1 MSRNPLT
8 PRQITPRLLG
18 GLMLLGGATGL
29 AGTASAFPVKLHSAL
44 VTAASPGQPAGEAQ
58 IWLAQAEGG
67 EGGEAG
73 AVADAPAELAF
84 LARLHIVEG
93 HLRGAVALYHQ
104 GLTDE
109 AIGVAYH
116 PEAEMMDEVRADLA
130 ARGLADFSAELA
142 AVGTAMET
150 TGAGEA
156 VDAAMANLT
165 QAIARAAAPE
175 TDAKRLRAD
184 ALALLLRAAA
194 SDYATAIASPEAID
208 IVPFAEAHGFV
219 MTARER
225 ATELA
230 ADADPA
236 VAKAGQKML
245 TALAEAE
252 SLFEGV
258 PTAGDPAVLLATAA
272 RFELAASG
280 VK

>member
-1 MSRNPLT
+1 VLFRSRDYSGCHPVGDATLRVQPASHANASEWAFYSTAQASDDSPAQVL
-8 PRQITPRLLG
+8 PVAGDP
-18 GLMLLGGATGL
+18 TGL
-29 AGTASAFPVKLHSAL
+29 LL
-44 VTAASPGQPAGEAQ
+44 
-58 IWLAQAEGG
+58 
-67 EGGEAG
+67 
-73 AVADAPAELAF
+73 
-84 LARLHIVEG
+84 
-93 HLRGAVALYHQ
+93 
-104 GLTDE
+104 
-109 AIGVAYH
+109 
-116 PEAEMMDEVRADLA
+116 DL
-130 ARGLADFSAELA
+130 
-142 AVGTAMET
+142 
-150 TGAGEA
+150 
-156 VDAAMANLT
+156 ANLT

-252 SLFEGV
+252 SLFEGA